1 MANETT
7 RWIYKL
13 LRCDSDALQ
22 FIGTI
27 EDKPQDAIR
36 DAMGEYLN
44 QIDLYQVEGID
55 LNWIAEAIVY
65 DSHRWEGYLEDMS
78 R

>member
-1 MANETT
+1 MTNETT

-13 LRCDSDALQ
+13 LRCDSDALR

-36 DAMGEYLN
+36 DAMAEYLS
-44 QIDLYQVEGID
+44 QVDMYQVEGID

-65 DSHRWEGYLEDMS
+65 DSHRWDGYLEEYS